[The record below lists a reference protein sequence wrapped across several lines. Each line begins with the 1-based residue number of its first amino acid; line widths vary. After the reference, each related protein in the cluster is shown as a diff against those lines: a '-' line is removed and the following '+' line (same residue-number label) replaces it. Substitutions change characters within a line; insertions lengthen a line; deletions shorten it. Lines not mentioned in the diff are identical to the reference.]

1 MIIIINNVNNNRIMN
16 KKINLIFKKIS
27 IVLNVK
33 IKFLNDI
40 YII

>member
-1 MIIIINNVNNNRIMN
+1 MN
-16 KKINLIFKKIS
+16 KKINLIFKEIS
-27 IVLNVK
+27 VILSIE